1 VNESFRTDL
10 RLSGVTLFDDLNS
23 QLWVLAAIGRLADQ
37 SLLDRAA
44 DPDDEVSAL
53 SQRVLVETGWLLT
66 DPIRPSA
73 WLLEAL
79 PPGVPLSAGGG
90 YVREQLARVARFAN
104 GAPAG
109 WAETNRELIRWR
121 GRGSGAIAQGMF
133 ARCCPDVL
141 VRAED
146 FLDVGT
152 GAGGIAMQ
160 LCRQFPELR
169 AVGIDVSPTALDV
182 ARIDIASAGL
192 TDRIEIRA
200 QSVDTLSDVTAFDLV
215 WVPQPFIPRATLVA
229 ALPRLFRATRA
240 GGCLVTHGGLA
251 SRNIGC
257 CFDQGRAS
265 LIRIHALSDFLE

>member
-1 VNESFRTDL
+1 
-10 RLSGVTLFDDLNS
+10 
-23 QLWVLAAIGRLADQ
+23 
-37 SLLDRAA
+37 
-44 DPDDEVSAL
+44 
-53 SQRVLVETGWLLT
+53 
-66 DPIRPSA
+66 
-73 WLLEAL
+73 
-79 PPGVPLSAGGG
+79 
-90 YVREQLARVARFAN
+90 
-104 GAPAG
+104 
-109 WAETNRELIRWR
+109 
-121 GRGSGAIAQGMF
+121 MF

-240 GGCLVTHGGLA
+240 GGCLVMPLAMEGDLANLMSGGGTLA
-251 SRNIGC
+251 VEDALKLVAEVGFREVATQDGVIT
-257 CFDQGRAS
+257 GR
-265 LIRIHALSDFLE
+265 R